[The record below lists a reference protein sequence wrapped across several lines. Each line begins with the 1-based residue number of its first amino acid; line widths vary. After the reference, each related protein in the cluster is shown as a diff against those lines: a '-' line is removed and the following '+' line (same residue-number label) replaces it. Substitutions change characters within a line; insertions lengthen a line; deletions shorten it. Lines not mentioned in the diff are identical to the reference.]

1 MRIDINNQTLDL
13 PEAFSIDIEDKS
25 PIFNDRGSQTIP
37 VTLPPTARNLT
48 ALGFPH
54 RIDIASRP
62 LCGNNGAAT
71 TRTCRVTTG
80 AWSRIGQVNVISASR
95 DQGITINIGFD
106 NSEAYSQWQGKSL
119 RQLTLP
125 KEKFSSTAALCAHL
139 TQVWAAGYNPQAPYA
154 LPEVVVDNP
163 STTVNSEEQHYPV
176 ILNQYRDSTLIT
188 SQRTETQ
195 LIDSKPTRVA
205 LPAGYGI
212 TPMLYIW
219 RVVELVFAEF
229 GFTVADNPFAAD
241 PALRRLIILN
251 NTADAATTPTLDWA
265 DLMPDVTVEE
275 FLDTLW
281 ARFGMVYH
289 INSDRRTVAI
299 RLIRDV
305 VADMPQAD
313 ITPLITSW
321 PVVTYQ
327 QPRQIRLSAPTSFE
341 GAAPPAERYE
351 DFIHNQPTPT
361 DVARFSD
368 DITTSLVYERTT
380 ARYYK
385 WDRVNVANQFV
396 GSAHFN
402 WDRKTPSVE
411 DYDVTANDECLPM
424 MWVGEHLAPAYL
436 AVAIHRHTYIRIANK
451 TKQEDKQQTPLAMA
465 IALPTSHQTVLGATI
480 TPYDNQGQRIAF
492 PFSLTWQRNDGLF
505 VTFWKQYD
513 AILRHAMHQVEVTA
527 RLPLNSF
534 SPLTPVS
541 LHGQLMLI
549 DSVHYTATMS
559 QPHTGHIHATVTL
572 RTLRALKPMDLQAE
586 QQVMDGTQ
594 TASGLMWQ
602 QQASTLADRINV
614 LMQQH
619 LDDARTEA
627 VSDYGLVGTVSVE
640 SRGHTVDYDITP
652 ETDPEV
658 RDNPPQT
665 AGLALQ
671 RQYTAR
677 VTTYVW
683 IAGNDSR
690 GEYVQDTYAYTDAI
704 HYTVTYIS
712 VDVG

>member
-1 MRIDINNQTLDL
+1 MRIDINNQSLDL
-13 PEAFSIDIEDKS
+13 PDGFTIDIEDKS

-37 VTLPPTARNLT
+37 VTLPPTPRNLA

-54 RIDIASRP
+54 RIDITTRP
-62 LCGNNGAAT
+62 LGGATASPI
-71 TRTCRVTTG
+71 TCRVTTG
-80 AWSRIGQVNVISASR
+80 AWSRTGQVNVISASH
-95 DQGITINIGFD
+95 DEGITINIGFD

-125 KEKFSSTAALCAHL
+125 KEQFSSTAALCAHL
-139 TQVWAAGYNPQAPYA
+139 TQVWAAGYDPEAPYA
-154 LPEVVVDNP
+154 LPEVIIDNP
-163 STTVNSEEQHYPV
+163 SATVNSQEQFYPV
-176 ILNQYRDSTLIT
+176 ILNQYNVQLIT

-205 LPAGYGI
+205 LPEGYGV
-212 TPMLYIW
+212 TPMLYLW
-219 RVVELVFAEF
+219 RVVEFVFAEF
-229 GFTVADNPFAAD
+229 GFTVTDNPFATD
-241 PALRRLIILN
+241 PSLRRLITLN

-265 DLMPDVTVEE
+265 DLMPDVTVEQ

-289 INSDRRTVAI
+289 VNSERRTVAI

-305 VADMPQAD
+305 VADTPQVD
-313 ITPLITSW
+313 ITPLTTSW
-321 PVVTYQ
+321 PLVTYQ
-327 QPRQIRLSAPTSFE
+327 QPRQLRLSAPTSFE

-402 WDRKTPSVE
+402 WDRKTASVE
-411 DYDVTANDECLPM
+411 DYDITANDESLPM
-424 MWVGEHLAPAYL
+424 MWVGDHLAPAYL
-436 AVAIHRHTYIRIANK
+436 AGALHRHTYIRIANK
-451 TKQEDKQQTPLAMA
+451 PQQEDKQQTPLAIA
-465 IALPTSHQTVLGATI
+465 IALPTSHPTVLGATI
-480 TPYDNQGQRIAF
+480 TPYDNQGRRISF
-492 PFSLTWQRNDGLF
+492 PFSLTWQRTDGLF
-505 VTFWKQYD
+505 VTFWKTYD

-527 RLPLNSF
+527 RLPLTSLN
-534 SPLTPVS
+534 PLTPVS
-541 LHGQLMLI
+541 LQGHPMLI
-549 DSVHYTATMS
+549 DSVHYAAALS
-559 QPHTGHIHATVTL
+559 QPHTGHINATITL
-572 RTLRALKPMDLQAE
+572 RTLRALKPMDLETE

-602 QQASTLADRINV
+602 QQSSTLADRINV
-614 LMQQH
+614 LLQQH
-619 LDDARTEA
+619 LADARTEA
-627 VSDYGLVGTVSVE
+627 VSDYGLIGTVSVE
-640 SRGHTVDYDITP
+640 SRGHTVNYDITP

-690 GEYVQDTYAYTDAI
+690 GEYVQDTYTYTDSI
-704 HYTVTYIS
+704 FYTVTFLS
-712 VDVG
+712 VDAG